1 MNNTSTSQTYLL
13 LELITIYLI
22 LPAMIYIWS
31 PHPLLPFLWFIAFI
45 CGVMLFKD
53 KSFKKNMLWALP
65 PVIPYKVILIQ
76 AITSFIVT
84 AIFLYLTAPESLF
97 SLIKINPLL
106 WLLVMLLY
114 PILSVYPQELIYR
127 GFFFHRYSNL
137 IRNPSLSIGLNALLF
152 GYMHII
158 FHNWIA
164 VILTLVG
171 GLYFAM
177 LYQRSHSVLFVSIVH
192 AIYGNLLFTLGLGQY
207 FYHGS
212 IETIAQT
219 FKF

>member
-53 KSFKKNMLWALP
+53 KSFKKND
-65 PVIPYKVILIQ
+65 
-76 AITSFIVT
+76 
-84 AIFLYLTAPESLF
+84 LTAPESLF

-171 GLYFAM
+171 GLYFAI